1 MQCSETGNGIA
12 LQHPIFLGLFGAFLP
27 VVIKSSAHCV
37 TNIFKVTPLF
47 STPRVCQWFNS
58 FHSAK
63 PILYQKAKVERKTWY
78 SGMKGW
84 VGLWEE
90 SGRTSRLFVSEA
102 PSSASQ
108 RTSSCCGQLD
118 QCLNCLHWIFH
129 SYQKPSLHQWWKF
142 QGFDIWN
149 YKRWKDGKKTKH
161 LKPCFAKKLRYFK
174 YYRNAADTGEKKRDR
189 SDGNLL
195 AAHKLLTYGG
205 EVHWFLDDLPVSRDR
220 FQVDRG
226 EKRPCIL
233 MAFQLSEQNP
243 VE

>member
-1 MQCSETGNGIA
+1 MVVTSFI
-12 LQHPIFLGLFGAFLP
+12 LQ
-27 VVIKSSAHCV
+27 SC
-37 TNIFKVTPLF
+37 
-47 STPRVCQWFNS
+47 
-58 FHSAK
+58 
-63 PILYQKAKVERKTWY
+63 ILYQKAKIESKTRY
-78 SGMKGW
+78 SGRKGW

-90 SGRTSRLFVSEA
+90 SGRTSSLFVSEA

-142 QGFDIWN
+142 PGFDIWN
-149 YKRWKDGKKTKH
+149 YKKWKDGKKTMEP
-161 LKPCFAKKLRYFK
+161 KPCFAKPTMTLNTTWTLEIICE
-174 YYRNAADTGEKKRDR
+174 YRRKEKTQG

-205 EVHWFLDDLPVSRDR
+205 KVHWFLDDLPVSRDR

-233 MAFQLSEQNP
+233 MAFQLSEQHP